1 MTVYS
6 HSRLSCYEQ
15 CPQKFKLQY
24 IDKVETEVQES
35 VEAFLGSR
43 VHDTLEKLYRDCQHH
58 KINTLEELL
67 GFLRSEWEANWSDAI
82 VIVNDEYTAEN
93 YLKMAEKYISD
104 YYARYHPFNQGRT
117 VALEERILITL
128 DPVGEYKLQG
138 YIDRLSEGKDG
149 FYEIHDYKT
158 NSRLPLPEYIR
169 SDRQLALYMIG
180 VKNQYP
186 DVKQVRL
193 IWHFLKFDKEI
204 DSSRTDAELESL
216 KIETIKLIQRI
227 EQDEIFQTN
236 PSILCDWCEFKPCC
250 RQWRH
255 LYLVS
260 EKPANQYMKD
270 SGVQLVNRYAEL
282 KSEQKKVND
291 EFDEELGQ
299 LEEALL
305 GFAEKQTVDC
315 VFGSKHK
322 IRISDTEK
330 CSFPSKNSK
339 ERESLETLLQKH
351 GKLAEVQQL
360 DTTALGKIISEKRW
374 EPELLETVRSYIE
387 VERKKRL
394 YLSRLTK
401 DE

>member
-82 VIVNDEYTAEN
+82 VIVNDEYTVEN

-104 YYARYHPFNQGRT
+104 YYTRYHPFNQGRT

-227 EQDEIFQTN
+227 EQDETFQTN
-236 PSILCDWCEFKPCC
+236 PSILCDWCEFKACC

-305 GFAEKQTVDC
+305 GFAEKQKIDC

-339 ERESLETLLQKH
+339 ERESLETLLLNH

-374 EPELLETVRSYIE
+374 EPELLETVRSYID